1 MSTGLAGRPLA
12 QKLFATRADFARS
25 EMNQRRQGR
34 AGIPTVRRLKMD
46 FGIFYEIQVNSPL
59 KYREREYQAFHDVM
73 NQVVFAEQC
82 GFTNFWTVEHHFQVG
97 FAHSSAPEVLYG
109 AISQRTSVIRIGH
122 AVVLLPYPYNHPIRV
137 AERVATLDILSNGRV
152 EVGTGRSATQVE
164 LGGFGIPY
172 RETRARWEEALDV
185 ITTIWKSK
193 DGTFSYKGKYF
204 DIPER
209 TVVPMPIQKPHP
221 PMWVACT
228 GEDTHELAGK
238 LGLGLLSFTLLVA
251 PEKLGRR
258 VESYRNAIK
267 TAKPYGA
274 FVNNKAGAFSMVH
287 LADTDKQ
294 AREEAERSFMSYVNT
309 TLRVNSAV
317 IEAKKTGVDPK
328 ESPRSL
334 VPDLP
339 KQYEGLDPSKVT
351 IDSLI
356 EHGMCICGSPDSAIR
371 QLERL
376 QQAAHLDQFLAMM
389 QFWAIPHEKTMHAI
403 DLFGKYVIP
412 HFRENGRTATAA
424 AGGGA

>member
-1 MSTGLAGRPLA
+1 
-12 QKLFATRADFARS
+12 
-25 EMNQRRQGR
+25 
-34 AGIPTVRRLKMD
+34 MD

-59 KYREREYQAFHDVM
+59 KHREREYQVFHDVLK
-73 NQVVFAEQC
+73 QVDLAEQA
-82 GFTNFWTVEHHFQVG
+82 GFSHFWTVEHHFQTG

-122 AVVLLPYPYNHPIRV
+122 AVVLLPFPYNHPVRI

-172 RETRARWEEALDV
+172 KETRARWEEALDI
-185 ITTIWKSK
+185 ITSIWKST

-209 TVVPMPIQKPHP
+209 NVVPMPIQKPHP

-238 LGLGLLSFTLLVA
+238 LGLGLLSFTLLVS

-258 VESYRNAIK
+258 VKAYRNAIK

-274 FVNNKAGAFSMVH
+274 FVNNKAGAFAMVH

-294 AREEAERSFMSYVNT
+294 ARDEAERSFMSYVNT

-317 IEAKKTGVDPK
+317 IEARKTGIDP
-328 ESPRSL
+328 SDPARGT

-339 KQYEGLDPSKVT
+339 SQYEGLDPSKVT

-356 EHGMCICGSPDSAIR
+356 EHGMCICGSPDTAIK

-376 QQAAHLDQFLAMM
+376 QEAAQLDQFLAMM
-389 QFWAIPHEKTMHAI
+389 QFWAIPHERTMHAI
-403 DLFGKYVIP
+403 ELFGKHVIP
-412 HFRENGRTATAA
+412 HFRNTVPRVESAA
-424 AGGGA
+424 AAAD